1 MIVRH
6 DHRVTDWDGAAYRR
20 VNSLQHWLA
29 DRAKARLDLDGVTSL
44 LDVGCGDGAITAS
57 IAAQLPG
64 ARVVGLDPS
73 PRMIAVAAAD
83 GPEFVVGD
91 VLALPYTDDFDAVVS
106 FNALHWVAD
115 QRRALTAIARA
126 LHDPG
131 RALLVFVC
139 DGDRPSVEDIATQV
153 TRTERWARHFAGF
166 TAPYAHPDPDAWG
179 PLAAEC
185 GFVVDEL
192 AVDDLTWDFGSAEAF
207 RDWCA
212 VGFGG
217 WTDRLS
223 PADAETLVAEVAA
236 AYADV
241 SGSDRLF
248 RFLQL
253 TARLRR

>member
-1 MIVRH
+1 M
-6 DHRVTDWDGAAYRR
+6 TDWDGAAYRR

-29 DRAKARLDLDGVTSL
+29 DRAKERLDLGGVTGL
-44 LDVGCGDGAITAS
+44 LDVGCGDGAITSA
-57 IAAQLPG
+57 IAARLPG

-73 PRMIAVAAAD
+73 PRMIAVAPQD

-91 VLALPYTDDFDAVVS
+91 VLTMPYADVFDAVVT

-115 QRRALTAIARA
+115 QQRALTAIARA
-126 LHDPG
+126 LHTPG

-139 DGDRPSVEDIATQV
+139 DGERPSLEDVAMQV
-153 TRTERWARHFAGF
+153 TQTAPWETHFAGF
-166 TAPYAHPDPDAWG
+166 AAPYAHPDPDAWG
-179 PLAAEC
+179 RLAADC

-192 AVDDLTWDFGSAEAF
+192 TVDDLTWDFGSAAAF
-207 RDWCA
+207 RSWCA

-217 WTDRLS
+217 WTDRLP
-223 PADAETLVAEVAA
+223 PADAESFVADVAD
-236 AYADV
+236 AYAVV
-241 SGSDRLF
+241 SGSDQLF